1 MLLRPWGGTGGA
13 EGCVSVGT
21 GQTQRCQ
28 QELWWGVG
36 SRKED
41 TGGEG
46 TLAFSSADAAQG
58 REMPV

>member
-1 MLLRPWGGTGGA
+1 MLLRPWGHRWGRGLYLSG
-13 EGCVSVGT
+13 E

-46 TLAFSSADAAQG
+46 RLAFLSADVAQG